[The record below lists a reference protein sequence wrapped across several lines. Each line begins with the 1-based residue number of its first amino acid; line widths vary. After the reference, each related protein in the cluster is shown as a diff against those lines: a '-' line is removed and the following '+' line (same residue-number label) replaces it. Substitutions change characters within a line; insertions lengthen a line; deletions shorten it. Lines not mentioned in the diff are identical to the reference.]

1 MGYYLLIWVS
11 ILNQLKIMKAKI
23 FIAIAGIAL
32 FAACKGRNGYEDAKM
47 GSADTVGLTGDSIGN
62 AKAPKLVKTADM
74 NFKVKNVQQAG
85 DSISALTARY
95 NGMVMHHKM
104 GSTVENSQDI
114 RKSKDSILQV
124 SVLYTTAEMTL
135 KIPSEKLEDFMTRV
149 SHMTT
154 RISSRQMDVDDKSLD
169 YLAAQL
175 KVKNKKEFINNQ
187 KDKSALKN
195 ANAVLGVKDNMVD
208 EQINNQRTNDAVRY
222 SVITLSFFE
231 NNTVNKEVIAN
242 TDPSAY
248 QLPFFDRLL
257 MALANGWSIFTELL
271 IGIANLWIFIL
282 VGIGLWMLFRLYKK
296 KYPAL

>member
-1 MGYYLLIWVS
+1 
-11 ILNQLKIMKAKI
+11 MKTKI
-23 FIAIAGIAL
+23 FIAIAGIAML
-32 FAACKGRNGYEDAKM
+32 AACKGRSSYDEAKI
-47 GSADTVGLTGDSIGN
+47 GSADTVSVAGDSIGS

-74 NFKVKNVQQAG
+74 NFKVKDVQRVG

-124 SVLYTTAEMTL
+124 SVLNTTAEMTL
-135 KIPSEKLEDFMTRV
+135 KIPSEKLEEFMTRV

-175 KVKNKKEFINNQ
+175 KVKNKKDFVKNQ
-187 KDKSALKN
+187 QEKTALKN
-195 ANAVLGVKDNMVD
+195 ADAVLAVKDNMVD

-231 NNTVNKEVIAN
+231 NNSVNKEVIAN
-242 TDPSAY
+242 NDPSVY
-248 QLPFFDRLL
+248 QLLFFDRLL
-257 MALANGWSIFTELL
+257 MALANGWAIFTEII
-271 IGIANLWIFIL
+271 IGIANLWVLIL
-282 VGIGLWMLFRLYKK
+282 AGIGLWMLFRLYKK